1 MWGVTMTIFDL
12 DQSIT
17 VEFHGG
23 VDEIERKMLG
33 LWSDPRFKQVNI
45 GMRLVNEQVV
55 VMMGQRI
62 VMEIPF
68 ALFEKLAVKELA
80 ETIINQVKYKYNSS

>member
-1 MWGVTMTIFDL
+1 MTIFDS

-23 VDEIERKMLG
+23 VDEIEKTMLG
-33 LWSDPRFKQVNI
+33 LWADERFKQANV
-45 GMRLVNEQVV
+45 GMRLANEKVI
-55 VMMGQRI
+55 VMIGQRI
-62 VMEIPF
+62 VTEIPF

-80 ETIINQVKYKYNSS
+80 EIIINQVKYKYNSS

>member
-1 MWGVTMTIFDL
+1 MTIFDL

-23 VDEIERKMLG
+23 VDEIEKKMLG
-33 LWSDPRFKQVNI
+33 LWSDPRFKQANI

-55 VMMGQRI
+55 VMLGQRI
-62 VMEIPF
+62 VTEIPF
-68 ALFEKLAVKELA
+68 ALFEKLTVKELA
-80 ETIINQVKYKYNSS
+80 EIIINQVKYKFNSS

>member
-1 MWGVTMTIFDL
+1 MSIFDL

-23 VDEIERKMLG
+23 VDEIEKKMLG
-33 LWSDPRFKQVNI
+33 LWADERFKEANV
-45 GMRLVNEQVV
+45 GMRLENEKVV

-62 VMEIPF
+62 VTEIPF
-68 ALFEKLAVKELA
+68 VVFDRLSVKELA
-80 ETIINQVKYKYNSS
+80 SIIVSQVKYKFNSS

>member
-1 MWGVTMTIFDL
+1 MTIFDL

-23 VDEIERKMLG
+23 VDEIEKKILG
-33 LWSDPRFKQVNI
+33 LWADPRFKQSNI

-55 VMMGQRI
+55 VMTGQRI
-62 VMEIPF
+62 VTKIPF
-68 ALFEKLAVKELA
+68 ALFDQLSVKELA
-80 ETIINQVKYKYNSS
+80 KIIIKEFNSKKE

>member
-1 MWGVTMTIFDL
+1 MTIFDL

-23 VDEIERKMLG
+23 VDEIEKKMLG
-33 LWSDPRFKQVNI
+33 LWADERFKQANV
-45 GMRLVNEQVV
+45 GMRLINEHVV
-55 VMMGQRI
+55 VMLGQRI
-62 VMEIPF
+62 VTEIPF

-80 ETIINQVKYKYNSS
+80 EIIINQVKYKFNSS

>member
-1 MWGVTMTIFDL
+1 MTIFDS

-23 VDEIERKMLG
+23 VDEIEKKMLG
-33 LWSDPRFKQVNI
+33 LWADERFKQANV
-45 GMRLVNEQVV
+45 GMRLANEKVV
-55 VMMGQRI
+55 VMIGQRI
-62 VMEIPF
+62 VTEIPF

-80 ETIINQVKYKYNSS
+80 EIIINQVKYKYNSS

>member
-1 MWGVTMTIFDL
+1 MTIFDL

-23 VDEIERKMLG
+23 VDEIEKKMLG
-33 LWSDPRFKQVNI
+33 LWADERFKQANV
-45 GMRLVNEQVV
+45 GMRLANEKVI
-55 VMMGQRI
+55 VMIGQRI
-62 VMEIPF
+62 VTEIPF

-80 ETIINQVKYKYNSS
+80 EIIINLVKYKYNSS

>member
-1 MWGVTMTIFDL
+1 MTIFDL

-23 VDEIERKMLG
+23 VDEIEKKILG
-33 LWSDPRFKQVNI
+33 LWSDPRFKQSNI

-55 VMMGQRI
+55 VMTGQRI
-62 VMEIPF
+62 VTKIPF
-68 ALFEKLAVKELA
+68 ALFDQLSVKELA
-80 ETIINQVKYKYNSS
+80 EIIIKQFNSKKEQPE

>member
-1 MWGVTMTIFDL
+1 MTIFDL

-23 VDEIERKMLG
+23 VDEIERKILG
-33 LWSDPRFKQVNI
+33 LWADERFKQLN
-45 GMRLVNEQVV
+45 MEMSLVNEQVV

-62 VMEIPF
+62 VTEIPF
-68 ALFEKLAVKELA
+68 SLFEKLAVIELA
-80 ETIINQVKYKYNSS
+80 EIICNQVKCKYNSS

>member
-1 MWGVTMTIFDL
+1 MTIFDL

-23 VDEIERKMLG
+23 VDEIERKILG
-33 LWSDPRFKQVNI
+33 LWADERFKQSN
-45 GMRLVNEQVV
+45 MEMSLVNEQVV

-62 VMEIPF
+62 VTEIPF
-68 ALFEKLAVKELA
+68 SLFEKLAVIELA
-80 ETIINQVKYKYNSS
+80 EIICNQVKCKYNSS